1 MICWQKRSSMAC
13 FFRRR
18 GLSMGISRSGGGLIS
33 RFGRPSAVRLSRRMG
48 GNAADVRRT
57 GAAAGVLGLG
67 GALYGAD
74 RGAGGAEGAE
84 GAGGAGT
91 FVGCGVCN

>member
-1 MICWQKRSSMAC
+1 
-13 FFRRR
+13 
-18 GLSMGISRSGGGLIS
+18 
-33 RFGRPSAVRLSRRMG
+33 MG

-57 GAAAGVLGLG
+57 GAVAGVLGLG
-67 GALYGAD
+67 GALYGVD